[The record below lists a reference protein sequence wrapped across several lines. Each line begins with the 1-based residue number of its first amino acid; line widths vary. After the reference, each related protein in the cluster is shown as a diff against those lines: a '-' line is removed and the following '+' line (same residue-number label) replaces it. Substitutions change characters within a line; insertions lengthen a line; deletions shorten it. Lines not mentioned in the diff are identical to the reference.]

1 MKKCWVSLAEWNKDI
16 VTESIESGV
25 DAILAPPELVPRIR
39 ELGRIAVVSETEGD
53 LSIPGDV
60 EIVEIR
66 NKKDEDHAASALN
79 SKIVVVRTTDWD
91 IIPIENLIPRG
102 SERLFTYV
110 RNLEDARL
118 AAEIMEKG
126 VAGIVL
132 ETSDPAVV
140 SEVADY
146 INRLNVEKME
156 LVPLEVAE
164 VKNLGIGDR
173 VCVDTCSNL
182 NSGEGLL
189 VGNSSS
195 GMFLVHAENLEN
207 PYVDPRPFRVN
218 AGAVHSYVRVPG
230 NRTRYLGELS
240 TGDTVLVADSKGTG
254 STVYVG
260 RSKIEKRPMLAVFA
274 RDEAGKT
281 HSVILQ
287 NAETIRLTGLKG
299 EAISVAALK
308 PGDKI
313 LGYVEKGGRHFG
325 MAVDETILEK

>member
-1 MKKCWVSLAEWNKDI
+1 MKKCWVSLTEWNKEI

-25 DAILAPPELVPRIR
+25 DAIVASPELVPGIR
-39 ELGRIAVVSETEGD
+39 ELGRIAVVSEKEGD

-66 NKKDEDHAASALN
+66 NKKDEEHAASALS
-79 SKIVVVRTTDWD
+79 SKTVVVRTTDWD

-102 SERLFTYV
+102 GERLFTYV
-110 RNLEDARL
+110 RDLEDTRL
-118 AAEIMEKG
+118 ATEIMEKG
-126 VAGIVL
+126 VAGVVL
-132 ETSDPAVV
+132 ETSEPSVV
-140 SEVADY
+140 SDVADY
-146 INRLNVEKME
+146 INRLNREKID
-156 LVPLEVAE
+156 LVPLEVTE

-182 NSGEGLL
+182 KPGEGLL

-230 NRTRYLGELS
+230 NKTRYLGELS
-240 TGDTVLVADSKGTG
+240 TGDTVLITDSEGRG

-260 RSKIEKRPMLAVFA
+260 RSKTEKRPMLAVFA
-274 RDEAGKT
+274 CDESGKH

-299 EAISVAALK
+299 EAISVAVLK
-308 PGDKI
+308 PGDRV
-313 LGYVEKGGRHFG
+313 LGSVEKGGRHFG

>member
-1 MKKCWVSLAEWNKDI
+1 MKKCWVSLTEWNKDI
-16 VTESIESGV
+16 VTEAIESGV
-25 DAILAPPELVPRIR
+25 SAILASPQLVPRIR
-39 ELGRIAVVSETEGD
+39 ELGRIAVVSEKDGD

-60 EIVEIR
+60 EIVEIK
-66 NKKDEDHAASALN
+66 NKKDEEYAASALN
-79 SKIVVVRTTDWD
+79 SKTVIVRTTDWD
-91 IIPIENLIPRG
+91 IIPVENLIPRG
-102 SERLFTYV
+102 GERLFTYA
-110 RNLEDARL
+110 RDLEDTRL

-132 ETSDPAVV
+132 ETSDPSVV

-146 INRLNVEKME
+146 INKINREKID
-156 LVPLEVAE
+156 LVPLEVAG

-189 VGNSSS
+189 VGNSSN

-207 PYVDPRPFRVN
+207 PYVAPRPFRVN
-218 AGAVHSYVRVPG
+218 AGAVHSYIRVPDKK
-230 NRTRYLGELS
+230 TRYLGELS
-240 TGDTVLVADSKGTG
+240 TGDTVLVIDSKGNG

-274 RDEAGKT
+274 SDETGKS

-299 EAISVAALK
+299 EAISVAVIK